1 MDLQKKIF
9 WIPYI
14 LQWCHLLALCLAKG
28 PPFINQTA
36 VSHKRLI
43 AYIGKNF
50 RIRCPITAIPPPYM
64 QWSKDGHTINIAWER
79 FRIQEMGLRIKDVEI
94 EDSGLYTCKA
104 TNGFGSVQLN
114 FTLTVIPEKKE
125 SSQQNNLYPHQLDPT
140 GATEPRFLHL
150 SKMKK
155 KSIPRPV
162 GSSIRFRCRA
172 SGNPRP
178 EIQWLKDGQMWT
190 SDNMGNYQ
198 DSRLRWT
205 LKIDDLRQED
215 SGQYTCVVTNI
226 HGTINYTY
234 SLEVVEKVQRKPQL
248 LPPHPLNQTAQ
259 RGEQASFQCHVKSEV
274 QPHIK
279 WLKWVDDPSTLSNV
293 NHTIEVKGRK
303 FVVLKS
309 GENWKRPDGSYVN
322 KLTLKRIT
330 SEDSGLYICLGA
342 TSLGISS
349 RQAFLK
355 VHPDPKLYRPNQ
367 KIPPSTSGIPLL
379 AICIPV
385 VMLAIIIGAVF
396 LGIRCHGCCSQTS
409 HSSNHQHVQH
419 LPVPTSHHE
428 YPVNYPQMS
437 AYHTP
442 NIHAGSSSM
451 SGSSSCRVASS
462 SIPPLR
468 H

>member
-1 MDLQKKIF
+1 MSKSCDLQSYDVLKGDRRSCGVHVKLDISSCVRNYWRHRERERERERERNWSIPGLQPLAEITTLTRMDLQKKIF

-50 RIRCPITAIPPPYM
+50 RIRCPITATPPPYM

-114 FTLTVIPEKKE
+114 FTLTVI
-125 SSQQNNLYPHQLDPT
+125 Q
-140 GATEPRFLHL
+140 
-150 SKMKK
+150 
-155 KSIPRPV
+155 
-162 GSSIRFRCRA
+162 
-172 SGNPRP
+172 
-178 EIQWLKDGQMWT
+178 
-190 SDNMGNYQ
+190 
-198 DSRLRWT
+198 
-205 LKIDDLRQED
+205 
-215 SGQYTCVVTNI
+215 
-226 HGTINYTY
+226 
-234 SLEVVEKVQRKPQL
+234 KVQRKPQL

-396 LGIRCHGCCSQTS
+396 LALGYLGYPAVHNVTAAPFHNFTCKL
-409 HSSNHQHVQH
+409 H
-419 LPVPTSHHE
+419 L
-428 YPVNYPQMS
+428 
-437 AYHTP
+437 TP
-442 NIHAGSSSM
+442 NQ
-451 SGSSSCRVASS
+451 
-462 SIPPLR
+462 
-468 H
+468 

>member
-1 MDLQKKIF
+1 
-9 WIPYI
+9 
-14 LQWCHLLALCLAKG
+14 
-28 PPFINQTA
+28 
-36 VSHKRLI
+36 
-43 AYIGKNF
+43 
-50 RIRCPITAIPPPYM
+50 M

-79 FRIQEMGLRIKDVEI
+79 FCIQEMGLRIKDVEI

-104 TNGFGSVQLN
+104 TNSFGSVQFN

-125 SSQQNNLYPHQLDPT
+125 GTQQNNLYPHQLDPT

-150 SKMKK
+150 RKMKK
-155 KSIPRPV
+155 KAIPRPA
-162 GSSIRFRCRA
+162 GSSIWFRCRA
-172 SGNPRP
+172 SGNPQP
-178 EIQWLKDGQMWT
+178 EIQWLKNGQMWT

-198 DSRLRWT
+198 DSRPRWT

-234 SLEVVEKVQRKPQL
+234 SLEVVEEVHEKPQL
-248 LPPHPLNQTAQ
+248 LPPHPLNQTAR

-274 QPHIK
+274 QPLIK

-309 GENWKRPDGSYVN
+309 GGNWKRPDGSYVN
-322 KLTLKRIT
+322 KLTIKRIT

-342 TSLGISS
+342 TSFGFSC

-355 VHPDPKLYRPNQ
+355 VHPDPKHSRPNQ
-367 KIPPSTSGIPLL
+367 KITPSTSKILFVDIWIP
-379 AICIPV
+379 AI
-385 VMLAIIIGAVF
+385 MLAIITGAIA
-396 LGIRCHGCCSQTS
+396 LLYSNRCHCRCSQTS
-409 HSSNHQHVQH
+409 HNSNHEHVELEH
-419 LPVPTSHHE
+419 VPTSHHE
-428 YPVNYPQMS
+428 DPVNYPQMS

-451 SGSSSCRVASS
+451 SSSSSFSIASS

>member
-50 RIRCPITAIPPPYM
+50 RIRCPITATPPPYM

-114 FTLTVIPEKKE
+114 FTLTVI
-125 SSQQNNLYPHQLDPT
+125 Q
-140 GATEPRFLHL
+140 
-150 SKMKK
+150 
-155 KSIPRPV
+155 
-162 GSSIRFRCRA
+162 
-172 SGNPRP
+172 
-178 EIQWLKDGQMWT
+178 
-190 SDNMGNYQ
+190 
-198 DSRLRWT
+198 
-205 LKIDDLRQED
+205 
-215 SGQYTCVVTNI
+215 
-226 HGTINYTY
+226 
-234 SLEVVEKVQRKPQL
+234 KVQRKPQL

>member
-14 LQWCHLLALCLAKG
+14 LQWCHLFALCLAKG

-50 RIRCPITAIPPPYM
+50 RIRCPITATPPPYM

-125 SSQQNNLYPHQLDPT
+125 GTQQNNLYPHQLDPT

-234 SLEVVEKVQRKPQL
+234 SLEVVEKVQKKPQL

-355 VHPDPKLYRPNQ
+355 VHPDPKHYRPNQ

-379 AICIPV
+379 AICIPL

-409 HSSNHQHVQH
+409 HNSNHQHVQH